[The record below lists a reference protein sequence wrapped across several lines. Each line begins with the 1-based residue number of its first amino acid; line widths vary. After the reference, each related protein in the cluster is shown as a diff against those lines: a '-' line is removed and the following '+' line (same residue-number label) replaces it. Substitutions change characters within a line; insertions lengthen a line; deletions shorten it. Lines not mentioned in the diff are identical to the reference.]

1 MPDVST
7 IVFSGGAYE
16 RAPAIARG
24 FRGGTLLISS
34 VVIDDHVSYAQH
46 SMAHLLHM
54 PLVGHMRGRRRDLRF
69 TPGDHERRGW
79 TGPADILGLQLGFDD
94 WFMEEACEQR
104 FVAGSSAVRDGDHA
118 RLAILADAAAALSV
132 ASTTDPIVRDT
143 VLLALARNL
152 GRVYGN
158 AAKRRDDGW
167 LHPRALSR
175 VIDRLRAQPGG
186 PATVHELA
194 TEAGLGV
201 SAFIRAFRGSVGLTP
216 AAFAQRLR
224 LDDAAHMLK
233 QTDLPIAEIA
243 ALCGFSSASHFV
255 FAFRASRGVTPA
267 RWRTTMVG
275 SSGSAIE

>member
-1 MPDVST
+1 LPDVST

-16 RAPAIARG
+16 RAPAVVRD
-24 FRGGTLLISS
+24 FRGGALRISS

-46 SMAHLLHM
+46 SVGHLLHM
-54 PLVGHMRGRRRDLRF
+54 PLVGHLPGGKRDMRF
-69 TPGDHERRGW
+69 TPGDRERRGR
-79 TGPADILGLQLGFDD
+79 TGRGDIIGLEVGFDD

-104 FVAGSSAVRDGDHA
+104 FVAGSAAARNSDHV
-118 RLAILADAAAALSV
+118 RLAAMADAAAALSV
-132 ASTTDPIVRDT
+132 ASSADPIARDT
-143 VLLALARNL
+143 MLLALARNL

-233 QTDLPIAEIA
+233 QTDLPIAQIA

-267 RWRTTMVG
+267 RWRTIMVR